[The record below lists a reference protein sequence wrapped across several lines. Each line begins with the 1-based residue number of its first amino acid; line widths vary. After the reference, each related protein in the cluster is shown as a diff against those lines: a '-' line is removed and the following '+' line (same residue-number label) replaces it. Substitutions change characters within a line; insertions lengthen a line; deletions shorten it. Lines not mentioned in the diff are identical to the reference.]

1 MNRTPHHLPGGVDGG
16 FSPGDIAMKAR
27 NLLILSGF
35 VAVAGLLTFSLLP
48 GTGEPQG
55 TVAQIVKP
63 DISAP
68 EPEDFDPSRVQEG
81 GPDQRRAWNEMRLAD
96 PATGRIPA
104 DIHRKEQEFA
114 RNLPSRSRSALL
126 EAAGPD
132 RVSGG
137 DKIGGWGYRGPW
149 NIGGRTRALGID
161 VSDPTYRTLLA
172 GGISGGMRRTIDEGG
187 AWNLATG
194 SSQLHSVTT
203 LAQDTRAG
211 HQNVWY
217 YGTGELRGN
226 SAASGGAPFR
236 GDGLFK
242 STDGGQTWSLL
253 PATSG
258 TPASSFTNLWQYVSR
273 VAVDPSNLAQDE
285 IYAAIYGQIM
295 RSTDGGASF
304 TAVLGD
310 PNTLSRY
317 CEVIVS
323 STGVVYASLSSDGA
337 TQGIFRSPDG
347 ITWTNIT
354 PAGLTAHGRIVMALA
369 PSNEGIMYCEVAD
382 RNGTADEGFYKYL
395 YLSGNGGGAGGFWQD
410 RSAQMAAVP
419 GPSGNEPMQTYGSY
433 CMVVTVHP
441 SNPEIVYVGGIHL
454 VRSTDGFA
462 TNANDTWV
470 GGWLYTNHH
479 ADQHYMVFRP
489 GSLVVAYTGSDGGV
503 HKTNDATIGGVSW
516 TSLNNGYNTSQFYT
530 TAIDENLAGSNV
542 IVGGMQDNGSWF
554 TSSLVPTNWWKETLG
569 GDGSYCAVADAT
581 GVDGTY
587 LFSVQNGVVYRYT
600 VNNSTGNWVTW
611 TRIDPTGGGS
621 YMFINPITLNPTDTR
636 ILFLASSNGV
646 WRNSNYNAI
655 PLWSNVTT
663 STNWAHLTTVPSN
676 DSVTAMAVSRTPDK
690 VLYYGSAAG
699 KVYKLFNADSVPA
712 GIPPTQLNMG
722 ASFTPGSYV
731 SNIAIHPNDD
741 NKVLL
746 SVSNYNVVSLF
757 YSEDGGF
764 SWTQHEGNLAGT
776 NGPSVRDVA
785 IVPFG
790 GIDIYFA
797 ATSTGLYSTFYLTGA
812 TTIWNLEAPNLMGNV
827 VVDELATRHADGV
840 VVAATHG
847 KGVYSINIPV
857 GTPVDEAG
865 IPQPVRLGQNV
876 PNPFNPKTTI
886 SFNLTAPGE
895 TTLSIYDVAG
905 NRITTLVDQD
915 LEAGDHQFTWNG
927 ADHGGR
933 PAAAGVYLYKLDSGS
948 IHEVKRMT
956 LVR

>member
-1 MNRTPHHLPGGVDGG
+1 MKTRDFLILPGLV
-16 FSPGDIAMKAR
+16 
-27 NLLILSGF
+27 
-35 VAVAGLLTFSLLP
+35 VAVGLLAFSLIP
-48 GTGEPQG
+48 GSGEQQG
-55 TVAQIVKP
+55 SANQPMKP
-63 DISAP
+63 NISAP
-68 EPEDFDPSRVQEG
+68 APEDFDPSRVQEG

-96 PATGRIPA
+96 PATGLIPA
-104 DIHRKEQEFA
+104 DIHRREREFA
-114 RNLPSRSRSALL
+114 RNLPSRNRSALM
-126 EAAGPD
+126 EAANPD
-132 RVSGG
+132 QAAGS
-137 DKIGGWGYRGPW
+137 DKIIGWGYRGPW
-149 NIGGRTRALGID
+149 NIGGRTRALAID
-161 VSDPTYRTLLA
+161 VSDLTYRTLLA
-172 GGISGGMRRTIDEGG
+172 GGVSGGMWRTTNEGG
-187 AWNLATG
+187 AWTLATG

-203 LAQDTRAG
+203 IAQDTRAG
-211 HQNVWY
+211 HQDVWY

-226 SAASGGAPFR
+226 SAAGGGAPFR
-236 GDGLFK
+236 GDGIFK
-242 STDGGQTWSLL
+242 STDGGQTWALL

-285 IYAAIYGQIM
+285 VYAAIYGLIM
-295 RSTDGGASF
+295 RSVDGGTTF
-304 TAVLGD
+304 TRVLGD
-310 PNTLSRY
+310 PNNLSRY
-317 CEVIVS
+317 TEVIVS

-347 ITWTNIT
+347 ITWTDIT

-382 RNGTADEGFYKYL
+382 LNGTSAEGFYKYL

-419 GPSGNEPMQTYGSY
+419 GPGGNEPMQTYGSY

-470 GGWLYTNHH
+470 GGWQYTNHH

-503 HKTNDATIGGVSW
+503 HKTNDATMGGVFW
-516 TSLNNGYNTSQFYT
+516 TSLNQGYNTSQFYT
-530 TAIDENLAGSNV
+530 TAIDENKIGSNV

-554 TSSLVPTNWWKETLG
+554 TSSTVATNPWVETLG
-569 GDGSYCAVADAT
+569 GDGSYCAVADAS
-581 GVDGTY
+581 GVEGTY

-600 VNNSTGNWVTW
+600 VNNTTGNWTTW

-621 YMFINPITLNPTDTR
+621 YMFINPITLNPQDVR
-636 ILFLASSNGV
+636 ILFLATSNGV
-646 WRNSNYNAI
+646 WRNSNYYAI

-663 STNWAHLTTVPSN
+663 STNWAHLTTVPAN
-676 DSVTAMAVSRTPDK
+676 ESVTAMAVSRTPDK
-690 VLYYGSAAG
+690 VLYYGTAGG
-699 KVYKLFNADSVPA
+699 KVYKLINATSVPA
-712 GIPPTQLNMG
+712 GIPPTLLNMG
-722 ASFTPGSYV
+722 PEFTPGSYV
-731 SNIAIHPNDD
+731 SNISIHPFDD
-741 NKVLL
+741 NKLL
-746 SVSNYNVVSLF
+746 VGVSSYNAVSLF

-764 SWTQHEGNLAGT
+764 SWTQHEGNLAGAD
-776 NGPSVRDVA
+776 GPSVRDVA

-812 TTIWNLEAPNLMGNV
+812 TTIWSLEAPNLMGNV
-827 VVDELATRHADGV
+827 VVDELATRYGDGV

-857 GTPVDEAG
+857 GTAVEDRD
-865 IPQPVRLGQNV
+865 IPQPARLSQNV

-886 SFNLTAPGE
+886 SFNLQAAGK

-905 NRITTLVDQD
+905 NRIRTLVDQD

-927 ADHGGR
+927 ADQGGR
-933 PAAAGVYLYKLDSGS
+933 PAAAGVYLYRLTSGS
-948 IHEVKRMT
+948 VQEVKRMT